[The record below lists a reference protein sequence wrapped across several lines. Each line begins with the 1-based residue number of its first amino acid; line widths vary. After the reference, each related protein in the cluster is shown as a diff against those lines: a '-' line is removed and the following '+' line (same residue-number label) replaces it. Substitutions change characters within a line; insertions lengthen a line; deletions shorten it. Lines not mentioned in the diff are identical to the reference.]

1 MNGMNLTNKKI
12 RIMKRLINILVFLT
26 LTLTSFNSFSYN
38 SDPKAFI
45 NELVN
50 DAIAT
55 LSNKN
60 ISKID
65 KNKKIKTIA
74 LKNVDVEALGQYTL
88 GNARKN
94 LDQAT
99 LEKYKILFEKY
110 FLKSLTSRL
119 KDYSSQKFEVL
130 SAEQKSETYTIVNS
144 KTVKSSSGPEI
155 KIDWRVYTK
164 DPTKPLIRDLIV
176 EGLSLAKTQ
185 KEEFA
190 SILNSNNNDINVLF
204 TKLEEFIKD

>member
-1 MNGMNLTNKKI
+1 
-12 RIMKRLINILVFLT
+12 MKRLINILVFLT
-26 LTLTSFNSFSYN
+26 LTLTSFNSFSSN